1 MTLYELAKLHQHGVL
16 DMDIT
21 DKEIDMCVAIT
32 VDTNAEPKDW
42 YDKYIEVL
50 AKRVNV
56 VWWREDMICLDLS
69 AFHRL
74 HKPALLREFEG
85 GYREFED
92 EDFEYDMTLWTES
105 FVAGYSNEGTYETL
119 VKIMSR

>member
-42 YDKYIEVL
+42 YDKYIELL
-50 AKRVNV
+50 AKSVNV
-56 VWWREDMICLDLS
+56 EWWREDMICLDLS
-69 AFHRL
+69 GWYRPY
-74 HKPALLREFEG
+74 KKKLLKEFEG
-85 GYREFED
+85 GYREFDD
-92 EDFEYDMTLWTES
+92 EDFEYDLAIWTEP
-105 FVAGYSNEGTYETL
+105 FVAGYSSEDAYEIL